1 MQKGRNV
8 SKAAI
13 RLHDERAQTMAEYVV
28 VLGVITVVIV
38 TSFSL
43 LSEAILAAFERTLE
57 IVGGAF

>member
-1 MQKGRNV
+1 M

-28 VLGVITVVIV
+28 ILGVITVAIV
-38 TSFSL
+38 TSFTV
-43 LSEAILAAFERTLE
+43 LSNAILAAFERTLE